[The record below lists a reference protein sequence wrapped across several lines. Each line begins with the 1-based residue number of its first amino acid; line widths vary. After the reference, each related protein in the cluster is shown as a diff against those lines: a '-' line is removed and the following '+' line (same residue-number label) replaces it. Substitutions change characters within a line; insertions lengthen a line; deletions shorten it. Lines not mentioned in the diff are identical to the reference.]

1 MPLPPPETK
10 EFAEQ
15 ITVLQSHTKLELEQ
29 SQQQLQEIKLLLGQ
43 TASEVE
49 KLGQR
54 ELALANRVRDM
65 EVNLDSY
72 SRPDIR
78 TLYNTNHEVQLR
90 LFMMRSQSEQLES
103 RQQNIRD
110 YQDKLRTILELLQV
124 QLSLAVPRGDQGVE
138 PATDPNGQDG
148 TAVPAW
154 QSAIAVIEGQE
165 EERLRLAR
173 EIQDGPTQAMTNL
186 LLHLE
191 VCRQVLKRDVDG
203 AQRELDGL
211 KGMLSGTLQE
221 TRRLLS
227 DIRPIALEDLGLVEM
242 LRRHLNE
249 VGRAAGVETVVDGA
263 GLSTPLPHHLQIAL
277 YRLLQGA
284 VATLLAPGEG
294 GRLAIT
300 LRADADHAIAQVE
313 LDPAGTEAEARLDA
327 YLRNPVLARRVELL
341 EGWAGAEVADGGTL
355 QLTFQFPI
363 RVAVAS

>member
-138 PATDPNGQDG
+138 PATDPNGQVG

-165 EERLRLAR
+165 EERLRQ
-173 EIQDGPTQAMTNL
+173 I
-186 LLHLE
+186 
-191 VCRQVLKRDVDG
+191 
-203 AQRELDGL
+203 
-211 KGMLSGTLQE
+211 
-221 TRRLLS
+221 
-227 DIRPIALEDLGLVEM
+227 
-242 LRRHLNE
+242 
-249 VGRAAGVETVVDGA
+249 GRA
-263 GLSTPLPHHLQIAL
+263 
-277 YRLLQGA
+277 
-284 VATLLAPGEG
+284 
-294 GRLAIT
+294 
-300 LRADADHAIAQVE
+300 
-313 LDPAGTEAEARLDA
+313 
-327 YLRNPVLARRVELL
+327 
-341 EGWAGAEVADGGTL
+341 
-355 QLTFQFPI
+355 
-363 RVAVAS
+363 